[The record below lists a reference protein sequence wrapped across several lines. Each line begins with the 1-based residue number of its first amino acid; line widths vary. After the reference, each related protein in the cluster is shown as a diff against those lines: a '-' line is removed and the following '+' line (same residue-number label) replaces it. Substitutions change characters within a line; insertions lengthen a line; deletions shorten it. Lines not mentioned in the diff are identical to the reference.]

1 MSTRK
6 NIQNKRGGWHQLTP
20 AKKTG
25 GAPVVDDIIKLVQDL
40 TVTAA
45 EQRTQALQVKA
56 TFEQLEQL
64 QNEKT
69 EQTRIISSLEEE
81 LANIR
86 ESQKQSVSETEE
98 LKRQLEKINQNNSQD
113 ITKINLELENLR
125 KAITGE

>member
-25 GAPVVDDIIKLVQDL
+25 GASVNDIVKIIQELSD
-40 TVTAA
+40 TAA
-45 EQRTQALQVKA
+45 KQRTQALQVKA

-98 LKRQLEKINQNNSQD
+98 LKRQLESINQTNDQN
-113 ITKINLELENLR
+113 ITTINEELKNLR
-125 KAITGE
+125 KAIMGQ